1 MRFGLIGKD
10 VKSSLSKKIHE
21 QLSDNSYELL
31 SFSDEQKV
39 LDFLKQEEFG
49 FVNITIPYKTLAF
62 KTCNE
67 LSEVAKATQVVNF
80 VMKKNGKLIGDNTD
94 AFGFEYLLQKYNVD
108 VKDKDCLILGTG
120 ATSRTVKFVLNKL
133 GAKSISFL
141 SRNPN
146 EENQYSYDDFIVI
159 EKAQIIINTTPVGM
173 NNNSSQLLVDF
184 DNCKSLQ
191 YFIDVVYKPFK
202 TNMVVSAKENHVKAY
217 GGLPMLVAQAIRSNE
232 LFFGKAYSKDEYEN
246 IYRNTLIS
254 SVNLV
259 LIGHPCAGKSTISKL
274 LSKKYNLPLI
284 DIDDEIQLREGGMS
298 IPDIFLL
305 KGENYFRELES
316 AIIEEYSKQVG
327 YIISLGGGSVLNKEN
342 MNLLAK
348 NSLIFNIKRDL
359 ELIEKEDLAN
369 RPLSRNINELRVLVE
384 NRKPI
389 YEKYADIEVNNV
401 NFDDTIETIWR
412 SIWNYM

>member
-21 QLSDNSYELL
+21 QLNNNSYELL

-49 FVNITIPYKTLAF
+49 FVNITIPYKTLAYEV
-62 KTCNE
+62 CNE
-67 LSEVAKATQVVNF
+67 LSETAKATQVVNF
-80 VMKKNGKLIGDNTD
+80 IMKKNGKLIGDNTD
-94 AFGFEYLLQKYNVD
+94 AFGFEYLLQKYGVD
-108 VKDKDCLILGTG
+108 IKDKNCLILGTG

-133 GAKSISFL
+133 GARSVSFL

-146 EENQYSYDDFIVI
+146 GEEQYSYEDYIVI
-159 EKAQIIINTTPVGM
+159 EKSQIIINTTPVGM
-173 NNNSSQLLVDF
+173 NNNSNQLLINF
-184 DNCKSLQ
+184 DKCKSLQ
-191 YFIDVVYKPFK
+191 FFIDVVYKPFK
-202 TNMVVSAKENHVKAY
+202 TNMVVAAKEHKVKAY

-232 LFFGKAYSKDEYEN
+232 LFFGKTYTKEQYEE
-246 IYRNTLIS
+246 IYRNALIS

-274 LSKKYNLPLI
+274 LSEKYNLPLI
-284 DIDDEIQLREGGMS
+284 DIDDEIQRRENGMS
-298 IPDIFLL
+298 IQDIFLL

-327 YIISLGGGSVLNKEN
+327 CIISLGGGSVLNKEN
-342 MNLLAK
+342 MDLLIK
-348 NSLIFNIKRDL
+348 NSLVFNIKRDL
-359 ELIEKEDLAN
+359 ELIEKEDLAK
-369 RPLSRNINELRVLVE
+369 RPLSKNINELKVLVE

-389 YEKYADIEVNNV
+389 YEKYADIEVNNIT
-401 NFDDTIETIWR
+401 FDNTIETIWR
-412 SIWNYM
+412 SI